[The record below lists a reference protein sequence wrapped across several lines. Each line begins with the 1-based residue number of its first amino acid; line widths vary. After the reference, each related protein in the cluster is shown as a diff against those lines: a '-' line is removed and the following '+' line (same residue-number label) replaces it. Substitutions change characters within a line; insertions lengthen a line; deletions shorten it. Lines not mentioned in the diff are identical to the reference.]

1 MFKIFTFSKVSV
13 LIISS
18 HVQDNLLDTHQWFE
32 VGELFW
38 QFVSVVQTHEMAEG
52 WSLWILTLKPF
63 ALLFW
68 TYICISTRYVV
79 KSSIFL
85 NHKHDDV
92 IKWKYFP
99 RYLPF
104 VREIHRSPVNSP
116 HIGQWRG
123 ALMFPLI
130 CACINCWANSL
141 EAGDLRR
148 HRAHYDVIAMKLPWP
163 HLSQMRADVVSE
175 ATECF

>member
-1 MFKIFTFSKVSV
+1 MRLCVTPRSEELVCMFKIFTFSKVSV
-13 LIISS
+13 LIILS
-18 HVQDNLLDTHQWFE
+18 HAQDNLLDTHQWFE

-52 WSLWILTLKPF
+52 WSPWILTLKPF

-104 VREIHRSPVNSP
+104 VKFTGHRWIPHTKANDAELWCFLWSAPV
-116 HIGQWRG
+116 
-123 ALMFPLI
+123 
-130 CACINCWANSL
+130 
-141 EAGDLRR
+141 
-148 HRAHYDVIAMKLPWP
+148 
-163 HLSQMRADVVSE
+163 
-175 ATECF
+175 